1 VERTAERAV
10 EVASFHQNELR
21 SLVTLSRSQEKRA
34 TVMAATTAAGMVL
47 LAMFL
52 GMVALSVRHVVIH
65 AGLYLVAWTAMAGTA
80 AFLAAKRSSRRAR
93 RYVVGA
99 SLDADAFG
107 TLEVDLVARGP
118 AGYQLRLLPG
128 MTGQIENGRMPLPV
142 ESLVSGGPVSVA
154 LPEQGRVRIG
164 MGPASWA
171 IRYVMRVPTRDLSLW
186 QCVRAFG
193 TRLRKSLQVVAMAL
207 PLAMVATMLGST
219 PAVRPLTEK
228 DLAPAIAAG
237 ATPWEV
243 EQNIRV
249 QAQRQATSLHAC
261 FDPMPLACQRPG
273 YVGVG
278 LSLSKQGDV
287 LSHWISRS
295 SYGTDCP
302 VTECMAKHAAQWFF
316 EPVPEAMRLVLPI
329 QVRRTNKP
337 LQPSSVTISAGL

>member
-1 VERTAERAV
+1 MAW
-10 EVASFHQNELR
+10 
-21 SLVTLSRSQEKRA
+21 VT
-34 TVMAATTAAGMVL
+34 
-47 LAMFL
+47 
-52 GMVALSVRHVVIH
+52 
-65 AGLYLVAWTAMAGTA
+65 MAGAA
-80 AFLAAKRSSRRAR
+80 AFLAAKRRSRRAR

-99 SLDADAFG
+99 ALDADAFG
-107 TLEVDLVARGP
+107 SLEVDLVHRGP

-128 MTGQIENGRMPLPV
+128 MTGRIENGRLPLPV
-142 ESLVSGGPVSVA
+142 ESLVSGGPVTLA
-154 LPEQGRVRIG
+154 LPEQGRVWIG
-164 MGPASWA
+164 LGPAAWA
-171 IRYVMRVPTRDLSLW
+171 IRYVMRVPPFEFPLW
-186 QCVRAFG
+186 RCLRAFG
-193 TRLRKSLQVVAMAL
+193 TGLHKSVSVVAMAL
-207 PLAMVATMLGST
+207 PLAVLATMLGST

-243 EQNIRV
+243 EQSLRV

-295 SYGTDCP
+295 SYGADCP
-302 VTECMAKHAAQWFF
+302 VSECMAKHAAQWFF
-316 EPVPEAMRLVLPI
+316 EPVPEAMKLVLPI